1 MEQKYIQIA
10 IDYKKNVAGKFVLV
24 EGAKLKQRIDGE
36 RFAVTRK
43 IDGHMQVVFYDGT
56 QVFMLNANG
65 REKAAIKR
73 DQSQA
78 FLNSDECEQARP
90 KVKAEKLKCLD
101 AFAEAVK
108 AAGLKQAII
117 AAELY
122 LPRPEGRPRCGD
134 VQAALADDGKRDLLA
149 LAPFDIVELDGE
161 KWQAEHYADTHN
173 KLCTIFQSEQVK
185 PVQMRNASSK
195 DEVQEIFDEWVGGE
209 GAEGLVVHSES
220 PIVWKVK
227 ERHTIDAAVIGY
239 TTADRGIRDLMFA
252 VRRPDGLFQMFV
264 LGSTGLTDEQRA
276 DIAQRLSTK
285 HVESQYVLSD
295 SRGIAY
301 QMVKPELVF
310 EISVLELVARGND
323 DKIKMNPLLK
333 YDEAQGWLMEG
344 VTPGVVALGITINQ
358 ERTDKQPNETDVRI
372 SQLTDI
378 CPFEEPD
385 ANSQKLTA
393 KSQLLE
399 RHVYKKV
406 SGEKVML
413 HKFLLWK
420 TNKEQSGRYPAYIIY
435 HTDYSSGRKEM
446 IKRDM
451 LYSNDEQQIRDLL
464 AAEIADNIKKG
475 WEEV

>member
-1 MEQKYIQIA
+1 MEQKDILTA
-10 IDYKKNVAGKFVLV
+10 IDYKKNVAGKFMLV

-43 IDGHMQVVFYDGT
+43 IDGHMQVVFYVDG

-65 REKAAIKR
+65 KQR
-73 DQSQA
+73 
-78 FLNSDECEQARP
+78 
-90 KVKAEKLKCLD
+90 AEKLKCLD

-108 AAGLKQAII
+108 VAELKQAII

-134 VQAALADDGKRDLLA
+134 VQAALADEAKRDLLA

-161 KWQAEHYADTHN
+161 TWNAEHYADTHN
-173 KLCTIFQSEQVK
+173 KLCTIFQNEQVK

-227 ERHTIDAAVIGY
+227 QRHTIDAAVIGY
-239 TTADRGIRDLMFA
+239 TTTDRGIRDLMFA
-252 VRRPDGLFQMFV
+252 VRRKDGLFQMFA
-264 LGSTGLTDEQRA
+264 LGSTGMTDEQRA

-310 EISVLELVARGND
+310 EISVLELVTRGND
-323 DKIKMNPLLK
+323 DKIRMNPLLN
-333 YDEAQGWLMEG
+333 YNEAQGWLMEG
-344 VTPGVVALGITINQ
+344 TTPGVSVLGITVER
-358 ERTDKQPNETDVRI
+358 ERTDKQPNEVDVRL
-372 SQLTDI
+372 SQLTDL
-378 CPFEEPD
+378 CPFEEPEGGS
-385 ANSQKLTA
+385 AKLE
-393 KSQLLE
+393 KSELIE

-406 SGEKVML
+406 SGAKVML

-420 TNKEQSGRYPAYIIY
+420 TNKEQSGRYPAYVVY
-435 HTDYSSGRKEM
+435 HIDFSSGRKEM
-446 IKRDM
+446 LKRDM

-464 AAEIADNIKKG
+464 AAEIADNVKKG
-475 WEEV
+475 WEKV

>member
-1 MEQKYIQIA
+1 MEQKYIQAA

-43 IDGHMQVVFYDGT
+43 IDGHMQVVFYVDGN
-56 QVFMLNANG
+56 VFMLNANG
-65 REKAAIKR
+65 KEKA
-73 DQSQA
+73 S
-78 FLNSDECEQARP
+78 EG
-90 KVKAEKLKCLD
+90 LKCLD

-134 VQAALADDGKRDLLA
+134 VQAALADDAKRDQLA
-149 LAPFDIVELDGE
+149 LAPFDIIELDGE
-161 KWQAEHYADTHN
+161 AWKASHYADTHN
-173 KLCTIFQSEQVK
+173 KLCTIFNSQFSILNSQLVQ
-185 PVQMRNASSK
+185 PVQMRNASSN
-195 DEVQEIFDEWVGGE
+195 DEVQQIYEEWVEGE
-209 GAEGLVVHSES
+209 GAEGLVVHSEA

-227 ERHTIDAAVIGY
+227 TRHTIDAAVIGY
-239 TTADRGIRDLMFA
+239 TTAERGIRDLMFA
-252 VRRPDGLFQMFV
+252 VRRPDGLFQMFD
-264 LGSTGLTDEQRA
+264 LGSTGLKDEERA
-276 DIAQRLSTK
+276 DIAKRLSEK

-323 DKIKMNPLLK
+323 DKIKMNPLLR
-333 YDEAQGWLMEG
+333 YDEQQGWLMEG
-344 VTPGVVALGITINQ
+344 TTPGVVALGITIDQ

-378 CPFEEPD
+378 CPFEEPEGGK
-385 ANSQKLTA
+385 AELA
-393 KSQLLE
+393 KSELLE

-435 HTDYSSGRKEM
+435 HTDFSSSRKEM

-475 WEEV
+475 WEEIK

>member
-1 MEQKYIQIA
+1 MIEQKYIQTA

-24 EGAKLKQRIDGE
+24 EGAKLKQRIDGQ

-43 IDGHMQVVFYDGT
+43 IDGHMQVVFFVDG

-65 REKAAIKR
+65 KEKA
-73 DQSQA
+73 
-78 FLNSDECEQARP
+78 NEG
-90 KVKAEKLKCLD
+90 LKCLD

-108 AAGLKQAII
+108 AADLKQAII

-122 LPRPEGRPRCGD
+122 LPREGGRPRCGD
-134 VQAALADDGKRDLLA
+134 VQAALANDAKHDLLA

-173 KLCTIFQSEQVK
+173 KLCTIFQNEQVK
-185 PVQMRNASSK
+185 PVQMRNASSN
-195 DEVQEIFDEWVGGE
+195 DEVQQIYEEWVEGE
-209 GAEGLVVHSES
+209 GAEGLVVHSEA

-227 ERHTIDAAVIGY
+227 PRHTIDAAVIGY

-276 DIAQRLSTK
+276 DIAQRLSMK

-333 YDEAQGWLMEG
+333 YDQEAGWLMEG
-344 VTPGVVALGITINQ
+344 TTPGVSALGITIER
-358 ERTDKQPNETDVRI
+358 ERTDKHPNETDVRI

-385 ANSQKLTA
+385 ANSQQPTA

-406 SGEKVML
+406 SGAKVML

-435 HTDYSSGRKEM
+435 HTDYSSARKEM

-464 AAEIADNIKKG
+464 AAEIADNVKKG
-475 WEEV
+475 WEKV

>member
-1 MEQKYIQIA
+1 MEQKYIQTA

-36 RFAVTRK
+36 RFVVTRK
-43 IDGHMQVVFYDGT
+43 IDGHMQVVFYVDG

-65 REKAAIKR
+65 K
-73 DQSQA
+73 Q
-78 FLNSDECEQARP
+78 
-90 KVKAEKLKCLD
+90 KAEKLKCLD

-134 VQAALADDGKRDLLA
+134 VQAALTDDAKRDQLA

-173 KLCTIFQSEQVK
+173 KLCTIFQNDQVK

-310 EISVLELVARGND
+310 EISVLELVVRGND

-344 VTPGVVALGITINQ
+344 TTPGVSALGITLER
-358 ERTDKQPNETDVRI
+358 ERTDKQPTESDVRI

-378 CPFEEPD
+378 CPFEEEASSTLHLQP
-385 ANSQKLTA
+385 ST
-393 KSQLLE
+393 LLE

-435 HTDYSSGRKEM
+435 HTDFSSSRKEL

-464 AAEIADNIKKG
+464 AAEITDNVKKG
-475 WEEV
+475 WEEIK

>member
-1 MEQKYIQIA
+1 MEQKYIQAA
-10 IDYKKNVAGKFVLV
+10 INYKKNIAGKFVLV
-24 EGAKLKQRIDGE
+24 EGAKLKQRVEGE
-36 RFAVTRK
+36 RLCVTKK
-43 IDGHMQVVFYDGT
+43 IDGHLQVVFWQDG
-56 QVFMLNANG
+56 QVFMLNASG
-65 REKAAIKR
+65 K
-73 DQSQA
+73 Q
-78 FLNSDECEQARP
+78 
-90 KVKAEKLKCLD
+90 KAEKLKCLD
-101 AFAEAVK
+101 AFAEAMK
-108 AAGLKQAII
+108 AAGVKSATI

-122 LPRPEGRPRCGD
+122 LPRPDGRPRCGD
-134 VQAALADDGKRDLLA
+134 VAAALADDAKRDELS
-149 LAPFDIVELDGE
+149 LAPFDIIELDGE
-161 KWQAEHYADTHN
+161 PWKVEHYSETYK
-173 KLCTIFQSEQVK
+173 KLEKLFIVESLKLKVESSLVT
-185 PVQMRNASSK
+185 PVQMRNATNH
-195 DEVQEIFDEWVGGE
+195 DEVQEIYDEWVVGE

-220 PIVWKVK
+220 PMVWKVK
-227 ERHTIDAAVIGY
+227 PRHTIDAAVIGY

-344 VTPGVVALGITINQ
+344 VTPGVSALGITIDQ

-378 CPFEEPD
+378 CPFEEPEGGK
-385 ANSQKLTA
+385 AELA
-393 KSQLLE
+393 KSELLE

-435 HTDYSSGRKEM
+435 HTDFSSSRKEM

-464 AAEIADNIKKG
+464 AAEIADNVKKG
-475 WEEV
+475 WEEVA

>member
-1 MEQKYIQIA
+1 MIEQKYIQTA

-24 EGAKLKQRIDGE
+24 EGAKLKQRIDGQ

-43 IDGHMQVVFYDGT
+43 IDGHMQVVFYVDG

-65 REKAAIKR
+65 KEKA
-73 DQSQA
+73 S
-78 FLNSDECEQARP
+78 EG
-90 KVKAEKLKCLD
+90 LKCLD

-108 AAGLKQAII
+108 AAGLKQAVI

-122 LPRPEGRPRCGD
+122 LPREGGRPRCGD
-134 VQAALADDGKRDLLA
+134 VQAALADKRDQLA
-149 LAPFDIVELDGE
+149 LAPFDIIELDGE
-161 KWQAEHYADTHN
+161 AWKAENYADTHN
-173 KLCTIFQSEQVK
+173 KLCTIFQNEQVK
-185 PVQMRNASSK
+185 PVQMRNASSN
-195 DEVQEIFDEWVGGE
+195 DEVQQIYEEWVEGE
-209 GAEGLVVHSES
+209 GAEGLVVHSEA

-227 ERHTIDAAVIGY
+227 TRHTIDAAVIGY

-252 VRRPDGLFQMFV
+252 VRRPDGLFQMFA
-264 LGSTGLTDEQRA
+264 LGSTGMTDEDRA
-276 DIAQRLSTK
+276 DIAKRLSEK

-323 DKIKMNPLLK
+323 DKIKTNPLLR
-333 YDEAQGWLMEG
+333 YDEEQGWLMEG
-344 VTPGVVALGITINQ
+344 TPPGVSALGITIER
-358 ERTDKQPNETDVRI
+358 ERTDKHPTEIDVRI

-378 CPFEEPD
+378 CPFEEPEGGK
-385 ANSQKLTA
+385 AELA
-393 KSQLLE
+393 KSELLE

-406 SGEKVML
+406 SGAKVML

-435 HTDYSSGRKEM
+435 HTDYSSSRKEM

-464 AAEIADNIKKG
+464 AAEIADNVKKG
-475 WEEV
+475 WEKV

>member
-1 MEQKYIQIA
+1 MIEQKYIQTA

-43 IDGHMQVVFYDGT
+43 IDGHMQVVFFVDN

-65 REKAAIKR
+65 K
-73 DQSQA
+73 Q
-78 FLNSDECEQARP
+78 
-90 KVKAEKLKCLD
+90 KAEQLKCLD
-101 AFAEAVK
+101 AFAEAIK
-108 AAGLKQAII
+108 TAGLKQAVI

-134 VQAALADDGKRDLLA
+134 VQAALADDAKRDQLA

-173 KLCTIFQSEQVK
+173 KLCTIFNSQLVQ

-195 DEVQEIFDEWVGGE
+195 DGVQEIFDEWVGGE

-264 LGSTGLTDEQRA
+264 LGSTGLKDEERA
-276 DIAQRLSTK
+276 DIAKRLGEK

-323 DKIKMNPLLK
+323 DKIKMNPLLR
-333 YDEAQGWLMEG
+333 YDEQQGWLMEG
-344 VTPGVVALGITINQ
+344 TTPGVVALGITIDQ

-378 CPFEEPD
+378 CPFEEPEGGK
-385 ANSQKLTA
+385 AELA
-393 KSQLLE
+393 KSELLE

-435 HTDYSSGRKEM
+435 HTDYSSSRKEL

>member
-1 MEQKYIQIA
+1 MIEQKYIQTA

-24 EGAKLKQRIDGE
+24 EGAKLKQRIDGQ

-43 IDGHMQVVFYDGT
+43 IDGHMQVVFYVDN
-56 QVFMLNANG
+56 QVFMLNASG
-65 REKAAIKR
+65 KQRA
-73 DQSQA
+73 
-78 FLNSDECEQARP
+78 EQ
-90 KVKAEKLKCLD
+90 LKCLD
-101 AFAEAVK
+101 PFAEAVK
-108 AAGLKQAII
+108 AAGVKQAII

-122 LPRPEGRPRCGD
+122 LPREGGRPRCGD
-134 VQAALADDGKRDLLA
+134 VQAALADDAKRDQLA
-149 LAPFDIVELDGE
+149 LAPFDIIELNGE
-161 KWQAEHYADTHN
+161 KWKAEHYADTHN
-173 KLCTIFQSEQVK
+173 KLCTLFNGQLTIDNGQLVQ
-185 PVQMRNASSK
+185 PVQMRNASSN
-195 DEVQEIFDEWVGGE
+195 DEVQQIYEEWVEGE
-209 GAEGLVVHSES
+209 GAEGLVVHSEA

-227 ERHTIDAAVIGY
+227 TRHTIDAAVIGY

-264 LGSTGLTDEQRA
+264 LGSTGLKDEERA
-276 DIAQRLSTK
+276 DIAKRLSEK

-333 YDEAQGWLMEG
+333 YDETQGWLMEG
-344 VTPGVVALGITINQ
+344 VTPGVVALGITIDQ

-385 ANSQKLTA
+385 SASSATSVPSK
-393 KSQLLE
+393 LLE

-435 HTDYSSGRKEM
+435 HTDFSSSRKEM

-475 WEEV
+475 WEEVK

>member
-1 MEQKYIQIA
+1 MEQKYIQTA

-36 RFAVTRK
+36 RFIVTRK
-43 IDGHMQVVFYDGT
+43 IDGHLQVVFYIDG
-56 QVFMLNANG
+56 QVFMLNARG
-65 REKAAIKR
+65 K
-73 DQSQA
+73 Q
-78 FLNSDECEQARP
+78 
-90 KVKAEKLKCLD
+90 KAEKLKCLE

-108 AAGLKQAII
+108 AAGLKQAVI

-134 VQAALADDGKRDLLA
+134 VQAALADDAKRDQLA

-161 KWQAEHYADTHN
+161 TWEAKHYAETHS
-173 KLCTIFQSEQVK
+173 KLSSIFGPLPASPLGEELVR

-195 DEVQEIFDEWVGGE
+195 DEVQEIYEEWVGGE
-209 GAEGLVVHSES
+209 GAEGLVVHCES
-220 PIVWKVK
+220 TIVWKVK
-227 ERHTIDAAVIGY
+227 PRHTIDAAVIGY

-252 VRRPDGLFQMFV
+252 VRRPDGLFQMFA
-264 LGSTGLTDEQRA
+264 LGSTGMSDEQRA

-323 DKIKMNPLLK
+323 DKIRMNPLLK
-333 YDEAQGWLMEG
+333 FDEEAGWVMEG
-344 VTPGVVALGITINQ
+344 TTPGVSVLGITLER
-358 ERTDKQPNETDVRI
+358 ERTDKLPNETDVRI
-372 SQLTDI
+372 SQLMDI
-378 CPFEEPD
+378 CPFEEPESG
-385 ANSQKLTA
+385 NPKLSTIRSALPLRSA
-393 KSQLLE
+393 KNSQLLE

-420 TNKEQSGRYPAYIIY
+420 TNKEQTGRYPAYIIY
-435 HTDYSSGRKEM
+435 HTDFSSGRKEM
-446 IKRDM
+446 IKRNM
-451 LYSNDEQQIRDLL
+451 LYSNDEQQIRELL
-464 AAEIADNIKKG
+464 AAEIADNVKKG
-475 WEEV
+475 WEEIV

>member
-1 MEQKYIQIA
+1 MIEQKYIQTA

-43 IDGHMQVVFYDGT
+43 IDGHMQVVFYVDG

-65 REKAAIKR
+65 K
-73 DQSQA
+73 Q
-78 FLNSDECEQARP
+78 
-90 KVKAEKLKCLD
+90 KAEKLKCLD

-108 AAGLKQAII
+108 AADLKQAVI

-134 VQAALADDGKRDLLA
+134 VQAALADDAKRDQLA

-323 DKIKMNPLLK
+323 DKIKMNPLLR
-333 YDEAQGWLMEG
+333 YLPSPVGEGSGGEAGWQMEG
-344 VTPGVVALGITINQ
+344 VTPGVSALGITIDQ

-406 SGEKVML
+406 SGAKVML

-435 HTDYSSGRKEM
+435 HTDYSSSRKEL

-475 WEEV
+475 WEEIK

>member
-1 MEQKYIQIA
+1 MIEQKYIQAA

-43 IDGHMQVVFYDGT
+43 IDGHMQVVFFVDGN
-56 QVFMLNANG
+56 VFMLNASG
-65 REKAAIKR
+65 KERA
-73 DQSQA
+73 SG
-78 FLNSDECEQARP
+78 LN
-90 KVKAEKLKCLD
+90 CLD
-101 AFAEAVK
+101 VFAEAVK

-122 LPRPEGRPRCGD
+122 LPREGGRPRCGD
-134 VQAALADDGKRDLLA
+134 VQAALADDAKRDQLA

-161 KWQAEHYADTHN
+161 KWHAEHYADTHN
-173 KLCTIFQSEQVK
+173 KLCTIFQNEQVK
-185 PVQMRNASSK
+185 PVQMRNASSN

-220 PIVWKVK
+220 HIVWKVK

-333 YDEAQGWLMEG
+333 YDQEAGWLMEG
-344 VTPGVVALGITINQ
+344 TTPGVSALGITLER
-358 ERTDKQPNETDVRI
+358 ERTDKQPTESDVRI

-378 CPFEEPD
+378 CPFEELD
-385 ANSQKLTA
+385 GGSAQLE
-393 KSQLLE
+393 KSELLE

-406 SGEKVML
+406 SGAKVML

-435 HTDYSSGRKEM
+435 HTDFSSSRKEL

-475 WEEV
+475 WEEIK

>member
-1 MEQKYIQIA
+1 MRTSRQFIEDLKMDILKMESQKA
-10 IDYKKNVAGKFVLV
+10 IDYKKNVAGKFMLV

-43 IDGHMQVVFYDGT
+43 IDGHLQVVFYTMGEIY
-56 QVFMLNANG
+56 MLNSSG
-65 REKAAIKR
+65 K
-73 DQSQA
+73 Q
-78 FLNSDECEQARP
+78 
-90 KVKAEKLKCLD
+90 KVEHLKCLD
-101 AFAEAVK
+101 AFAEALK
-108 AAGLKQAII
+108 RAGVKQAII

-122 LPRPEGRPRCGD
+122 LPREGGRPRCGD
-134 VQAALADDGKRDLLA
+134 VPAALADESKRDELA
-149 LAPFDIVELDGE
+149 LAPFDIIELDGE
-161 KWQAEHYADTHN
+161 ARPKDKAEHYADTHN
-173 KLCTIFQSEQVK
+173 KLCTIFKSQLVK
-185 PVQMRNASSK
+185 PVEMRNAASK
-195 DEVQEIFDEWVGGE
+195 DEVQEIYDEWVVGE
-209 GAEGLVVHSES
+209 GAEGLVVHSEL
-220 PIVWKVK
+220 PIIWKIK
-227 ERHTIDAAVIGY
+227 PRHTIDAAVIGY
-239 TTADRGIRDLMFA
+239 TTADRGVRDLMFA
-252 VRRPDGLFQMFV
+252 VRREDGLFQMFA
-264 LGSTGLTDEQRA
+264 LGSNGLTDEDRA
-276 DIAQRLSTK
+276 SILQRLSEK

-333 YDEAQGWLMEG
+333 YDEVQGWLMEST
-344 VTPGVVALGITINQ
+344 TPGVSVLGITLER
-358 ERTDKQPNETDVRI
+358 ERTDKQPNETDLRI
-372 SQLTDI
+372 SQITDI
-378 CPFEEPD
+378 CPFEEPEGGK
-385 ANSQKLTA
+385 AELA
-393 KSQLLE
+393 KSELLE

-435 HTDYSSGRKEM
+435 HTDYSSARKEL

-451 LYSNDEQQIRDLL
+451 LYSNDEQQIRELL

>member
-1 MEQKYIQIA
+1 MIEQKYIQTA

-43 IDGHMQVVFYDGT
+43 IDGHMQVVFYVDG
-56 QVFMLNANG
+56 QVLMLNANG
-65 REKAAIKR
+65 K
-73 DQSQA
+73 Q
-78 FLNSDECEQARP
+78 
-90 KVKAEKLKCLD
+90 KAEKLKCLD

-108 AAGLKQAII
+108 AAGLKQALI

-122 LPRPEGRPRCGD
+122 LPRDGGRPRCGD
-134 VQAALADDGKRDLLA
+134 VQAALADDAKRDQLA
-149 LAPFDIVELDGE
+149 LAPFDIIELDGE
-161 KWQAEHYADTHN
+161 AWKAAHYADTHN
-173 KLCTIFQSEQVK
+173 KLCTIFQNEQVK
-185 PVQMRNASSK
+185 PVQMRNASSN
-195 DEVQEIFDEWVGGE
+195 DEVQQIYEEWVEGE

-323 DKIKMNPLLK
+323 DKVKMNPLLK

-344 VTPGVVALGITINQ
+344 TTPGMTALGITLER

-378 CPFEEPD
+378 CPFEEPEGGK
-385 ANSQKLTA
+385 AELA
-393 KSQLLE
+393 KSELLE

-435 HTDYSSGRKEM
+435 HTDYSSSRKEM

-464 AAEIADNIKKG
+464 AAEIADNVKKG
-475 WEEV
+475 WEKV

>member
-1 MEQKYIQIA
+1 MIEQKYIQTA

-36 RFAVTRK
+36 KFAVTRK
-43 IDGHMQVVFYDGT
+43 IDGHMQVVFFVDG

-65 REKAAIKR
+65 K
-73 DQSQA
+73 Q
-78 FLNSDECEQARP
+78 
-90 KVKAEKLKCLD
+90 KAEQLKCLD

-122 LPRPEGRPRCGD
+122 LPREGGRPRCGD
-134 VQAALADDGKRDLLA
+134 VQAALADDAKRDQLA
-149 LAPFDIVELDGE
+149 LAPFDIIELNGE
-161 KWQAEHYADTHN
+161 AWKAEHFSITHK
-173 KLCTIFQSEQVK
+173 KLTELFNSQLSTLNSQLVQ
-185 PVQMRNASSK
+185 PVQMRSATSN
-195 DEVQEIFDEWVGGE
+195 DEVQQIYEEWVEGE

-227 ERHTIDAAVIGY
+227 TRHTIDAAVIGY

-252 VRRPDGLFQMFV
+252 VRRPDGLFQMFA
-264 LGSTGLTDEQRA
+264 LGSTGMTDEDRA
-276 DIAQRLSTK
+276 DIAKRLSEK

-301 QMVKPELVF
+301 QMVKPEMVF

-344 VTPGVVALGITINQ
+344 TTPGVSVLGITLER

-385 ANSQKLTA
+385 ANGQKPMA

-435 HTDYSSGRKEM
+435 HTDFSSSRKEL
-446 IKRDM
+446 IKRDL

-475 WEEV
+475 WEEVV

>member
-1 MEQKYIQIA
+1 MIEQKYIQTA

-24 EGAKLKQRIDGE
+24 EGAKLKQRIDGQ

-43 IDGHMQVVFYDGT
+43 IDGHMQVVFYVDN

-65 REKAAIKR
+65 REKA
-73 DQSQA
+73 S
-78 FLNSDECEQARP
+78 EG
-90 KVKAEKLKCLD
+90 LKCLN

-122 LPRPEGRPRCGD
+122 LPREGGRPRCGD
-134 VQAALADDGKRDLLA
+134 VQAALAERLRVGERSSGIDAKRDQLA
-149 LAPFDIVELDGE
+149 LAPFDIIELDGE
-161 KWQAEHYADTHN
+161 AWKAEHYADTHN
-173 KLCTIFQSEQVK
+173 KLSTIFQNEQVK
-185 PVQMRNASSK
+185 PVQMRNASSN
-195 DEVQEIFDEWVGGE
+195 DEVQQIYEEWVEGE
-209 GAEGLVVHSES
+209 GAEGLVVHSET

-344 VTPGVVALGITINQ
+344 TTPGVSALGITIDQ

-378 CPFEEPD
+378 CPFEEPEGVS
-385 ANSQKLTA
+385 AKLE
-393 KSQLLE
+393 KSELLE

-435 HTDYSSGRKEM
+435 HTDFSSSRKEL

-475 WEEV
+475 WEEIK

>member
-1 MEQKYIQIA
+1 MEQKYIQTA

-43 IDGHMQVVFYDGT
+43 IDGHMQVVFYIDG

-65 REKAAIKR
+65 K
-73 DQSQA
+73 Q
-78 FLNSDECEQARP
+78 
-90 KVKAEKLKCLD
+90 KAEQLKCLD

-108 AAGLKQAII
+108 AAGLKRAII

-134 VQAALADDGKRDLLA
+134 VQAALADDAKRDQLA

-227 ERHTIDAAVIGY
+227 ERHTIDAAAIGY

-333 YDEAQGWLMEG
+333 YDEEAGWLMEG
-344 VTPGVVALGITINQ
+344 VTPGVVALGITIDQ

-378 CPFEEPD
+378 CPFEELD

-435 HTDYSSGRKEM
+435 HTDFSSGRKEM

-464 AAEIADNIKKG
+464 AAEIADNVKKG
-475 WEEV
+475 WEKVA

>member
-1 MEQKYIQIA
+1 MMDQKYIQTA

-24 EGAKLKQRIDGE
+24 EGAKLKQRIDGQ

-43 IDGHMQVVFYDGT
+43 IDGHMQVVFFVDG
-56 QVFMLNANG
+56 QVLMLNANG
-65 REKAAIKR
+65 K
-73 DQSQA
+73 Q
-78 FLNSDECEQARP
+78 
-90 KVKAEKLKCLD
+90 KAEKLKCLD

-108 AAGLKQAII
+108 AAGLKQAVI

-122 LPRPEGRPRCGD
+122 LSRPEGRPRCGD
-134 VQAALADDGKRDLLA
+134 VQAALAERLRVGERSSGIDAKRDQLA
-149 LAPFDIVELDGE
+149 LAPFDIIELDGE
-161 KWQAEHYADTHN
+161 AWKAEHYADTHN
-173 KLCTIFQSEQVK
+173 KLCTIFQNEQVK
-185 PVQMRNASSK
+185 PVQMRNASSN
-195 DEVQEIFDEWVGGE
+195 DEVQQIYEEWVEGE
-209 GAEGLVVHSES
+209 GAEGLVVHSEA

-252 VRRPDGLFQMFV
+252 VRRPDGLFQLFV
-264 LGSTGLTDEQRA
+264 LGSTGLKDEERA
-276 DIAQRLSTK
+276 DIAKRLGEK

-310 EISVLELVARGND
+310 EISVLELVVRGND

-333 YDEAQGWLMEG
+333 YDEAQGWLMEST
-344 VTPGVVALGITINQ
+344 TPGVSVLGITLER

-378 CPFEEPD
+378 CPFEEPEGGS
-385 ANSQKLTA
+385 ALSRQPST
-393 KSQLLE
+393 LLE

-406 SGEKVML
+406 SGAKVML

-435 HTDYSSGRKEM
+435 HTDYSSARKEM

-464 AAEIADNIKKG
+464 AAEIADNVKKG
-475 WEEV
+475 WEKI

>member
-1 MEQKYIQIA
+1 MIEQKNIQTA

-43 IDGHMQVVFYDGT
+43 IDGHMQVVFYIDE

-65 REKAAIKR
+65 K
-73 DQSQA
+73 Q
-78 FLNSDECEQARP
+78 
-90 KVKAEKLKCLD
+90 KAEQLKCLD

-108 AAGLKQAII
+108 TAGLKQAII

-134 VQAALADDGKRDLLA
+134 VQAALADDAKRDQLA

-173 KLCTIFQSEQVK
+173 KLCTIFQNEQVK

-323 DKIKMNPLLK
+323 DRIKMNPLLK
-333 YDEAQGWLMEG
+333 YDEEAGWLMEG
-344 VTPGVVALGITINQ
+344 VTPGVVALGITIDH
-358 ERTDKQPNETDVRI
+358 ERTDKQPTETDVRI

-378 CPFEEPD
+378 CPFEESEGGR
-385 ANSQKLTA
+385 AELA
-393 KSQLLE
+393 KSELLE

-406 SGEKVML
+406 SGAKVML

-420 TNKEQSGRYPAYIIY
+420 TNKEQSGRYPAYIIF
-435 HTDYSSGRKEM
+435 HTDFSSGRKEM

-464 AAEIADNIKKG
+464 AAEIADNVKKG
-475 WEEV
+475 WEKI

>member
-1 MEQKYIQIA
+1 MEQKYIQTA

-36 RFAVTRK
+36 RFCVTRK
-43 IDGHMQVVFYDGT
+43 IDGHMQVVFYVDG

-65 REKAAIKR
+65 K
-73 DQSQA
+73 Q
-78 FLNSDECEQARP
+78 
-90 KVKAEKLKCLD
+90 KAEKLKCLD
-101 AFAEAVK
+101 AFAENVK

-122 LPRPEGRPRCGD
+122 LPRNGGRPRCGD
-134 VQAALADDGKRDLLA
+134 VQTALADDAKRDQLA
-149 LAPFDIVELDGE
+149 LAPFDIIELDGNVW
-161 KWQAEHYADTHN
+161 KAEHYADTHN

-185 PVQMRNASSK
+185 PVQMRNAASIE
-195 DEVQEIFDEWVGGE
+195 EVKEIYDEWVEGE
-209 GAEGLVVHSES
+209 GAEGIVLHNES
-220 PIVWKVK
+220 PIIWKVK
-227 ERHTIDAAVIGY
+227 TRHTIDATVIGY
-239 TTADRGIRDLMFA
+239 TTTDRGIRDLMFA

-264 LGSTGLTDEQRA
+264 LGSTGLKDEERA

-323 DKIKMNPLLK
+323 DKIKMNPLLQ

-344 VTPGVVALGITINQ
+344 TTPGVSALGVTLER
-358 ERTDKQPNETDVRI
+358 ERTDKQPNETDIRI
-372 SQLTDI
+372 SQITDI
-378 CPFEEPD
+378 CPFEEPEGG
-385 ANSQKLTA
+385 KVELA
-393 KSQLLE
+393 KSELLE

-420 TNKEQSGRYPAYIIY
+420 TNKEQSGRYPAYIIF
-435 HTDYSSGRKEM
+435 HTDFSSSRKEL

-464 AAEIADNIKKG
+464 AAEIASNVKKG
-475 WEEV
+475 WEEVV

>member
-1 MEQKYIQIA
+1 MDQKYIQTA

-43 IDGHMQVVFYDGT
+43 IDGHMQVVFFVDN

-65 REKAAIKR
+65 K
-73 DQSQA
+73 Q
-78 FLNSDECEQARP
+78 
-90 KVKAEKLKCLD
+90 KAEQLKCLD

-122 LPRPEGRPRCGD
+122 LPREGGRPRCGD
-134 VQAALADDGKRDLLA
+134 VQAALADDAKRDQLA
-149 LAPFDIVELDGE
+149 LAPFDIIELDGE
-161 KWQAEHYADTHN
+161 AWKAEHFSITHK
-173 KLCTIFQSEQVK
+173 KLTELFNSQLVQ
-185 PVQMRNASSK
+185 PVQMRSASSI
-195 DEVQEIFDEWVGGE
+195 DEVKEIYDEWVEGE
-209 GAEGLVVHSES
+209 GAEGLVVHSEA

-227 ERHTIDAAVIGY
+227 TRHTIDAAVIGY

-276 DIAQRLSTK
+276 EIAQRLSTK

-344 VTPGVVALGITINQ
+344 TTPGVSALGITIDH

-378 CPFEEPD
+378 CPFEEPEGGS
-385 ANSQKLTA
+385 ALSLQPST
-393 KSQLLE
+393 LLE

-435 HTDYSSGRKEM
+435 HTDFSSSRKEL

-451 LYSNDEQQIRDLL
+451 LYSNDELQIRDLL